1 MPLSFS
7 FGERLVQKPVA
18 LTRSGRPSPSLY
30 DTVRW
35 HLYRYLLSLEYI
47 ILSKT
52 LIHIKNNIRF
62 H

>member
-18 LTRSGRPSPSLY
+18 LTELGHPSPSLY
-30 DTVRW
+30 DTVRR
-35 HLYRYLLSLEYI
+35 HLYRYLLSLEHI
-47 ILSKT
+47 ILPKT
-52 LIHIKNNIRF
+52 LIHIKSNIRF